1 MVMEKTFILFVSV
14 LVILWWIAIWGII
27 EMMLKSMV
35 GNSQE
40 KTLIAYS
47 LIIALILSIVYLYPT
62 TIERFL

>member
-1 MVMEKTFILFVSV
+1 MEKTFILFVSV